1 MTSADVFG
9 DLTVQVLRG
18 INLQN
23 VKAFGTC
30 NPYVLVKMTS
40 SPETKT
46 TGVRESDANP
56 SWHETFIFRNVA
68 STDALQIS
76 LMEKEGSKEGVVSV
90 RGGVRATEWG
100 FPGVGGGERV
110 LEVTMPCTT
119 DTTGVPNM
127 GTVVLKLQYRAQ
139 LKFRAP
145 FGVIKTAAAKTAILT
160 DKAKIDVVVD
170 KVMNVL
176 FKPVA
181 MAEGVAKR
189 LTKAQKIMYGGSAA
203 AVSSAVGG
211 GASMTLLALAVPV
224 FFMALLFLPLTLMG
238 GFFLAVAM
246 LVIMPCVLA
255 LGWVILC
262 SRPVQC
268 RVWMPWLFWAMC
280 KSPLVHKALLQPPPH
295 SPSGTQQ

>member
-1 MTSADVFG
+1 
-9 DLTVQVLRG
+9 
-18 INLQN
+18 
-23 VKAFGTC
+23 
-30 NPYVLVKMTS
+30 
-40 SPETKT
+40 
-46 TGVRESDANP
+46 
-56 SWHETFIFRNVA
+56 
-68 STDALQIS
+68 
-76 LMEKEGSKEGVVSV
+76 
-90 RGGVRATEWG
+90 
-100 FPGVGGGERV
+100 
-110 LEVTMPCTT
+110 MPCTT

-160 DKAKIDVVVD
+160 DKAKIDGVVD

-189 LTKAQKIMYGGSAA
+189 LTKAQKILYGGSAA

-211 GASMTLLALAVPV
+211 GVSMTLLALAVPML
-224 FFMALLFLPLTLMG
+224 FMALLFLPLTLMG
-238 GFFLAVAM
+238 GFLLAVAM

-255 LGWVILC
+255 LGWVVLC

-280 KSPLVHKALLQPPPH
+280 KSPLVQKALLQPPSH